1 MPVPFGA
8 PATPRPQ
15 TATAGNRTRVE
26 TLGGFHHAT
35 RPRLLAP
42 SLEISYGVV
51 VSTQDPESCDR
62 GSNPRRR
69 SLFVPSIVPP
79 EWPATRATQRSSI
92 GRACDCRYL
101 RSQGRWFDS
110 GR

>member
-35 RPRLLAP
+35 RPRLLLLWA
-42 SLEISYGVV
+42 LLMY
-51 VSTQDPESCDR
+51 QQQ
-62 GSNPRRR
+62 
-69 SLFVPSIVPP
+69 L
-79 EWPATRATQRSSI
+79 W
-92 GRACDCRYL
+92 
-101 RSQGRWFDS
+101 
-110 GR
+110 